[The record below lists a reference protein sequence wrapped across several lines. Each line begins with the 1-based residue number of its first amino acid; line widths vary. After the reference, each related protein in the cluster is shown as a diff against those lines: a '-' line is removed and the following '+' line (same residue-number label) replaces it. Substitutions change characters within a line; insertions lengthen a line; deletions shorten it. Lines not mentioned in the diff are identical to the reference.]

1 SDEDREETVKVID
14 PEGNEVEVKSTLI
27 PAGQTKVTFDFAIA
41 YTELPLGFFK
51 VEGKDFDTA
60 AVAAVNQ
67 GKEAARADKVIELW
81 NALQSP
87 YFEGAVEGNI
97 DAYNEAIVNATGDKE
112 LKTVA
117 DVNKLIADV
126 NKKEVGNEAEAAV

>member
-1 SDEDREETVKVID
+1 
-14 PEGNEVEVKSTLI
+14 
-27 PAGQTKVTFDFAIA
+27 
-41 YTELPLGFFK
+41 
-51 VEGKDFDTA
+51 KDFDTA

-67 GKEAARADKVIELW
+67 VKEAARADKVIELW

-117 DVNKLIADV
+117 DVNKLIDDV
-126 NKKEVGNEAEAAV
+126 NKKEVGNEAEAAVVKSVIDGIDGNALQVYNLLNKNFDRVNSDWIEDYLT